1 MFNVYEMYK
10 LLNELDDNS
19 ENPQV
24 ISIYTTI
31 QLLPSELTEDVNKLS
46 EQEVEEWF
54 DFASTVEGI
63 IDNFGEVVNTSISNR
78 PDSISEYIDFY
89 CYDEDGNKKN
99 YIVDL
104 RLSDHKS
111 TNLARQTRLKRV
123 KRINGDYQLF
133 GITVNDENFDSY
145 DEAIYYLRKYLSKKL
160 KSEKEKDND

>member
-31 QLLPSELTEDVNKLS
+31 QLLPNELTENVNKLS

-63 IDNFGEVVNTSISNR
+63 IDNFGEVMNTSISNR

-111 TNLARQTRLKRV
+111 TNLARQNRLKRV

-133 GITVNDENFDSY
+133 GITVNNENFDSY